1 MSQQSVAHRSCPI
14 AYPLGEWIIAQRAA
28 RNGGLVLWGSV
39 SVRRGRGLVFL
50 GDHAPRDL
58 SSGCR
63 AGWLVLQPHSEG
75 VRVCALASVT
85 GRDGRIC
92 AAWVHGIHVADSIV
106 TDGLAPAVLE
116 AEDAAT
122 ELLRYSFSAVQGVEG
137 ADRVLDAASRLAER
151 ISVIRTGATGGAR
164 FSWQRERS
172 ASALDAIGA

>member
-1 MSQQSVAHRSCPI
+1 MSQQSVADRSCPI

-28 RNGGLVLWGSV
+28 RSGGLVVWGTV

-58 SSGCR
+58 PSGCR

-75 VRVCALASVT
+75 IRVCALASVT
-85 GRDGRIC
+85 GRDRQIC

-116 AEDAAT
+116 AEDATA
-122 ELLRYSFSAVQGVEG
+122 ELLRYSFSAVQDVEG
-137 ADRVLDAASRLAER
+137 ADRVFEAASRLAGR

-164 FSWQRERS
+164 FSWQRGRS